1 MSQATLSQTA
11 TNWWRGAVIYQVY
24 PRSFQD
30 SNGDGIGDLPGVT
43 PRMDHIANLGAQAV
57 WLSPFF
63 TSPMLDF
70 GYDVSNYC
78 DVDPIFGTLAD
89 FDQLVAK
96 AHSLGLKVLIDLVLS
111 HTSDQHPWFKDSRSS
126 HDNAHADW
134 YVWAEAKEDGT
145 PPNNWL
151 SIFGGSAWQWDTRRQ
166 QYYMHN
172 FLTSQPDLNFHCP
185 AVQDA
190 LLDVAKFW
198 LDRGVDGFRLD
209 TVNFY
214 VHDQQLRNN
223 PPMPRSTISNTAP
236 MVNPY
241 TRQQHVYD
249 KTQPEN
255 LLFLQ
260 RLRALTDQYDDI
272 TTIGEIGD
280 DHQYETLASYT
291 EGNNRLHMAYVFALL
306 TDMCKPTYLH
316 GVLAEYLR
324 DAGNAYVCWSLGNHD
339 VPRLV
344 SRWAALGGDE
354 RQRAHL
360 LAAFLLSLPGAVCIY
375 EGEELGLTDVDVP
388 FELLQDPYGITMWPE
403 FKGRDGCRTP
413 MPWDHSANLGFTTG
427 KPWLPLG
434 EDHTHRVASDQQADA
449 QSVLNDYRRF
459 IAWRK
464 TQGAL
469 CQGNLTLLPAHE
481 QVLAFVRQAGDE
493 RLLCALNLSD
503 KPASYALP
511 AGVQATDLIGHGFTG
526 QISNGQIELAPLQA
540 CFASVP
546 ANASL
551 QGQTA

>member
-1 MSQATLSQTA
+1 MSQPQ

-43 PRMDHIANLGAQAV
+43 QRLDHIASLGAQAV

-70 GYDVSNYC
+70 GYDVSDYC

-89 FDQLVAK
+89 FDKLVAR
-96 AHSLGLKVLIDLVLS
+96 AHDLGLKVLIDLVLS
-111 HTSDQHPWFKDSRSS
+111 HTSDQHPWFKESRSS
-126 HDNAHADW
+126 RDNAKKDW
-134 YVWAEAKEDGT
+134 YVWAESKEDGT

-172 FLTSQPDLNFHCP
+172 FLTSQPDLNFHTP

-214 VHDQQLRNN
+214 VHDKQLRDN
-223 PPMPRSTISNTAP
+223 PAMPRGNISNTAP

-241 TRQQHVYD
+241 TRQQHVHD

-260 RLRALTDQYDDI
+260 KLRALCDNYDDI

-280 DHQYETLASYT
+280 DHQYQTLAQYT

-306 TDMCKPTYLH
+306 TEMCEPKYLH

-344 SRWAALGGDE
+344 TRWAALGGDE
-354 RQRAHL
+354 RQRANIL
-360 LAAFLLSLPGAVCIY
+360 GAFLMSLPGAVCIY

-388 FELLQDPYGITMWPE
+388 FELMQDPYGITMWPE

-413 MPWDHSANLGFTTG
+413 MPWDHSAHLGFTTG
-427 KPWLPLG
+427 TPWLPLG
-434 EDHTHRVASDQQADA
+434 EAHGNKTVADQETDVN
-449 QSVLNDYRRF
+449 SVMNDYRRF
-459 IAWRK
+459 ISWRK
-464 TQGAL
+464 TQAAV
-469 CQGNLTLLPAHE
+469 QFGNLKLLDAHD
-481 QVLAFVRQAGDE
+481 QVVAFVRQHGDE
-493 RLLCALNLSD
+493 TTLCAFNLSD
-503 KPASYALP
+503 KPATFKLP
-511 AGVQATDLIGHGFTG
+511 AGVQGSNIGGHDFSGHLG
-526 QISNGQIELAPLQA
+526 NGQVELGPLQA
-540 CFASVP
+540 CFAKVT
-546 ANASL
+546 
-551 QGQTA
+551 GV